1 MHSPRFDTY
10 YRYAELTRLLHA
22 YAAQYPGLLQLD
34 SLGPS
39 HEGRD
44 IWLVTVTRQSTGA
57 ATDKPAFWVDGNIH
71 SAELVG
77 SMAALYLIDYL
88 LTRDGEDETVTR
100 CLDSRTFYICPRLN
114 PDGAEWALADTPKIV
129 RSGTRLWPNTDP
141 LPGGLTPQD
150 IDGDGRIL
158 SMRVPDPNGHWKIDT
173 DDPRLMVARE
183 PAETGGDYYRLLP
196 EGQIEDYDGFTIGVR
211 PNDEGLDLNRNF
223 PCDWRPEAEQK
234 GAGPFPASESEVNA
248 AVRFIHAHPNICG
261 GVAFHSY
268 SGVLL
273 RPFSHRP
280 DDEMI
285 PEDLRVFDTLAD
297 KGTALTGYPAI
308 SAYHGFRYHPR
319 EVITGALDDYL
330 YQELGRYSWTVE
342 IWSPQREAGITD
354 VDFIDWYRTHGIEDD
369 RKLLSWNDTALKG
382 KGFVDWYPFDHPQL
396 GPIELGGWNPLYS
409 FWNPPPHKLEQELQ
423 RFPDWLVWHNLI
435 GPQLGLDEVRVTR
448 LDNSLWKLEAVVVNH
463 GWLPT
468 YLSKQ
473 ALAKHISPGVHCR
486 LQLPDTAQLISG
498 QAVQQLDQ
506 LEGRA
511 HKPAS
516 PFGWSGQVSDPTDD
530 RITVSWIIRAEQNTT
545 LTLEVRHDHA
555 GRITQAIELNDEI
568 V

>member
-1 MHSPRFDTY
+1 MQKPRFDSY
-10 YRYAELTRLLHA
+10 YRYAELTRLLHE
-22 YAAQYPGLLQLD
+22 YAQHHPEQIQIQSIGR
-34 SLGPS
+34 SF
-39 HEGRD
+39 EGRD
-44 IWLVTVTRQSTGA
+44 IWLATVTRHATGTA
-57 ATDKPAFWVDGNIH
+57 QDKPGFWVDGNIH

-77 SMAALYLIDYL
+77 SMACLYLIEYL
-88 LTRDGEDETVTR
+88 LSHDGRDPDVTR

-129 RSGTRLWPNTDP
+129 RSGTRPWPQSDP

-150 IDGDGRIL
+150 MDGDGRIL
-158 SMRVPDPNGHWKIDT
+158 SMRIPDPDGHWKIAP
-173 DDPRLMVARE
+173 DDPRLMIARE

-196 EGQIEDYDGFTIGVR
+196 EGKIADYDGFTIGVR

-234 GAGPFPASESEVNA
+234 GAGPFPASEPEVNA
-248 AVRFIHAHPNICG
+248 AVRFIHEHPNICG

-280 DDEMI
+280 DEEMI
-285 PEDLRVFDTLAD
+285 PEDLRVFQTLAN
-297 KGTALTGYPAI
+297 KGTALTGYPAV

-354 VDFIDWYRTHGIEDD
+354 FAYIDWYRSHGIEDD
-369 RKLLSWNDTALKG
+369 RKLLAWNDDVLKG
-382 KGFVDWYPFDHPQL
+382 EGFVDWYAFDHPQL

-409 FWNPPPHKLEQELQ
+409 FWNPPAHKLEEELK
-423 RFPDWLVWHNLI
+423 RFPDWLIWHNLI
-435 GPQLGLDEVRVTR
+435 GPQLGLGEVRITR
-448 LDNSLWKLEAVVVNH
+448 LENTLWKLEAVINNH

-473 ALAKHISPGVHCR
+473 ALEKKIAPGVRCR
-486 LQLPDTAQLISG
+486 LQLPDNTELISG
-498 QAVQQLDQ
+498 QIDQQLGQ

-511 HKPAS
+511 HKPDS
-516 PFGWSGQVSDPTDD
+516 PFSWSGQVSDPTDD
-530 RITVSWIIRAEQNTT
+530 RIKVSWIIRAEQHTA
-545 LTLEVRHDHA
+545 LVLEVSHDHA
-555 GRITQAIELNDEI
+555 GRIRRELVLE
-568 V
+568 